1 MKQQI
6 LDKIAELVALVNSL
20 PEPGDLEAQIIALQA
35 QVADLQAQ
43 LAAKDA
49 LILDQSAK
57 LALVDGLA
65 KQIDA
70 AIPD

>member
-6 LDKIAELVALVNSL
+6 LDKIAELVALVNAI
-20 PEPGDLEAQIIALQA
+20 PDGDLEAQILALQA

-49 LILDQSAK
+49 VILEQAGK